1 MQFSINKN
9 KKELL
14 LRAVYRE
21 SLANERQLI
30 EKHANLIKLN
40 LVFTGRP
47 SRKQKLFCFTM
58 RKIHI
63 AV

>member
-14 LRAVYRE
+14 LTAIYRE

-30 EKHANLIKLN
+30 EKHVNLIKLK

-58 RKIHI
+58 RIHV